1 MRFGTRH
8 SSFVTRHFFSI
19 TRHSSLVTRH
29 LPFPIRTVVLLAS
42 LFALASP
49 CLAQQRPL
57 RTDDAGLVP
66 LGRVRAEFGL
76 EFLQRQ
82 RYSLSGLEGDL
93 TRLGVTSVHI
103 GVGEL
108 AEFQISGVVQD
119 FLTVSRRSAAVLP
132 PNFAGNATSDVGD
145 FVLATKLRLF
155 TEKERRPALGFKFSV
170 QLPNASNE
178 SGLGTDETNFYAS
191 LLLAKHLG
199 QFHVLG
205 NIGLAILGSP
215 VTPNSQTDLMTY
227 GLAVI
232 VPIHQKVNLL
242 GEIHGRQG
250 AERLGNE
257 NQSQVRLGAQIL
269 AGGLRWDLAAIA
281 GLKRLDAD
289 TGLAVGVTYEFQ
301 AFGKK
306 RPIKTVK

>member
-1 MRFGTRH
+1 MTNDNLSVHTFIRH
-8 SSFVTRHFFSI
+8 SSFVI
-19 TRHSSLVTRH
+19 RH
-29 LPFPIRTVVLLAS
+29 LYLLAS
-42 LFALASP
+42 LFAPASL

-57 RTDDAGLVP
+57 LTDDAQVVP
-66 LGRVRAEFGL
+66 FGRVRAEFGI
-76 EFLQRQ
+76 EFLQGQ

-93 TRLGVTSVHI
+93 TRLGVVSAHV

-119 FLTVSRRSAAVLP
+119 FLSVTRRTP
-132 PNFAGNATSDVGD
+132 PVIAPDFAGNATSDVGD
-145 FVLATKLRLF
+145 LVLATKLKLMR
-155 TEKERRPALGFKFSV
+155 EKERRPALAFKVSV

-178 SGLGTDETNFYAS
+178 SGLGADETNFFAS
-191 LLLAKHLG
+191 LLLEKHFGRVRGLA
-199 QFHVLG
+199 

-227 GLAVI
+227 GLAFV
-232 VPIHQKVNLL
+232 VPVHRKVNFVT
-242 GEIHGRQG
+242 EIHGRQG

-257 NQSQVRLGAQIL
+257 NHSQARFGAQIL

-289 TGLAVGVTYEFQ
+289 TGVAIGVTYEFQ

-306 RPIKTVK
+306 RSIKTIK